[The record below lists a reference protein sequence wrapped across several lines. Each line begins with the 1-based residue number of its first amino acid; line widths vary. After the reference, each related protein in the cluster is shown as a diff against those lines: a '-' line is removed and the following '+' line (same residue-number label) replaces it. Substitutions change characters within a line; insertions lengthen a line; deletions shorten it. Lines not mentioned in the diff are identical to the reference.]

1 MYKNC
6 LNEQPPIKQ
15 KKNPTMSTS
24 MTNGLLTNDPSLVN
38 LNLSL
43 LEAAFKDASP
53 SNRSL
58 LSSTPFASN
67 QLIAAANAARS
78 AQQQQSLS
86 IRTTGDSDATI
97 RGYHSAGANSKAIL
111 ASDMSY
117 PALLQDA
124 ARTKPALQLLQ
135 EAAKQQSCKT
145 CDTDKSKKLSQS
157 PFLTP
162 KSFNKNGSHVRFPLF
177 FRIEHSFPLFLTNR
191 LEMMQIIMYMVM
203 MVGSFC

>member
-6 LNEQPPIKQ
+6 LNEQLPTKPN
-15 KKNPTMSTS
+15 KKSTS
-24 MTNGLLTNDPSLVN
+24 MTNDLLTNNPSLAN

-97 RGYHSAGANSKAIL
+97 RGYHSAGANSKVTL
-111 ASDMSY
+111 PSDMSY
-117 PALLQDA
+117 PTLLQDA

-135 EAAKQQSCKT
+135 DAAKQQSCKT
-145 CDTDKSKKLSQS
+145 CETDKSKKLTNS

-162 KSFNKNGSHVRFPLF
+162 KSLNKNGSHVRSSCSIKLTT
-177 FRIEHSFPLFLTNR
+177 LFLINR
-191 LEMMQIIMYMVM
+191 YEMMQIIMYMVM
-203 MVGSFC
+203 MVRSFFYLLIDP

>member
-6 LNEQPPIKQ
+6 LNEQPPMKQ
-15 KKNPTMSTS
+15 NKNPTMSKS
-24 MTNGLLTNDPSLVN
+24 MTNGLLTNDSSLAN

-78 AQQQQSLS
+78 AQQQQSSLS
-86 IRTTGDSDATI
+86 IRTTGDSDASI

-111 ASDMSY
+111 QSDMSY

-124 ARTKPALQLLQ
+124 VRTKPALRLLQ

-145 CDTDKSKKLSQS
+145 CDTDKSKNLTQS

-162 KSFNKNGSHVRFPLF
+162 KSFSKNGSHVRFPLF
-177 FRIEHSFPLFLTNR
+177 DRIEHFFPLFLTNR
-191 LEMMQIIMYMVM
+191 
-203 MVGSFC
+203 